1 MWYTN
6 PIFFMCV
13 SRQFAGII
21 LFTRK
26 ELNMYSIVK
35 TAIVRGMDSVFVGVE
50 ADVSEGLPVF
60 EMVGFLSSEVKEAKE
75 RVRTALRN
83 SGYRLPVKRITINL
97 SPAGVR

>member
-75 RVRTALRN
+75 RVQASRKENYHKFVPGRGAEN
-83 SGYRLPVKRITINL
+83 GFRL
-97 SPAGVR
+97 